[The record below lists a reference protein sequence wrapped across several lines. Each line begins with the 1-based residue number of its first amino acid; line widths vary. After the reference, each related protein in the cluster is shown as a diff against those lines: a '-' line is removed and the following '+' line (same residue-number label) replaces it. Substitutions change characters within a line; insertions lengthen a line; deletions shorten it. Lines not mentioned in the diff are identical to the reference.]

1 MAVYDWNIVHVD
13 PKDFT
18 LKQLRD
24 MYDANDII
32 TDPDYQR
39 KYIYDIRRA
48 SSLVESI
55 LIGIPI
61 PVIYLCE
68 EEEGIYSVIDG
79 QQRITSFV
87 KYLKNEY
94 PLTGLTKLSDLNGQY
109 FKNLEK
115 SIQRKLN
122 SSTLKTICLDR
133 DSQELKYEI
142 FSRLN
147 LGAVSLKPQELR
159 NCIYRGSFNNMLKD
173 IASNN
178 TSLNELFHDK
188 NTRSSYE
195 ERILRFF
202 VLRESMILDDTF
214 VNAMNLYMSI
224 HQNDSEIDIQKA
236 KNLFNGTIEM
246 IKTILGTSAFFSF
259 EEKDRKKFN
268 GAIYDSIMIPFSFY
282 EKSDLINHSDEIRV
296 EIGKVKRYDEIYRE
310 NVYAGTNS
318 RKKVFGRISK
328 IWSLLISI
336 TGKNGMNRGNRFFSD
351 NVKRQLFYE
360 GYRCS
365 YCGNEILNINDCEI
379 DHIIPFS
386 LGGSTDISNA
396 QLLHRYCNQ
405 SKGNQIL

>member
-68 EEEGIYSVIDG
+68 EDEGIYSVIDG

>member
-1 MAVYDWNIVHVD
+1 M
-13 PKDFT
+13 
-18 LKQLRD
+18 
-24 MYDANDII
+24 
-32 TDPDYQR
+32 
-39 KYIYDIRRA
+39 
-48 SSLVESI
+48 
-55 LIGIPI
+55 
-61 PVIYLCE
+61 
-68 EEEGIYSVIDG
+68 
-79 QQRITSFV
+79 
-87 KYLKNEY
+87 
-94 PLTGLTKLSDLNGQY
+94 
-109 FKNLEK
+109 
-115 SIQRKLN
+115 
-122 SSTLKTICLDR
+122 
-133 DSQELKYEI
+133 
-142 FSRLN
+142 
-147 LGAVSLKPQELR
+147 KPQELR

>member
-68 EEEGIYSVIDG
+68 EDEGIYSVIDG

-296 EIGKVKRYDEIYRE
+296 EIGKVNRYDEIYRE